1 MQKLDLDAA
10 DPAVKQFFLSLPSDP
25 EGLELVL
32 EGDVVCK
39 IVGPHRLT
47 GAELDA
53 VLDAGWK
60 QIRKTQER
68 NKGVPAKVLQ
78 REVQEAL
85 TDVRRRNRD
94 SA

>member
-32 EGDVVCK
+32 EGDVVYK

-60 QIRKTQER
+60 RIRAIFRPKSV
-68 NKGVPAKVLQ
+68 KL
-78 REVQEAL
+78 
-85 TDVRRRNRD
+85 NRIWRLK
-94 SA
+94 SVC